1 MSDLPREPYRLFFS
15 IGILY
20 GLWGVG
26 LWIPYGMHLTQ
37 SYPGNLHAQV
47 MIGGFLVAFASGF
60 LMTAIPRFTETFPAQ
75 WSEILWIAIPLL
87 ALPVLAIFADPVIIS
102 ASVGIALL
110 GLAKFAVL
118 RFLKREAPPPKAF
131 VVLGIGL
138 LSALLGIALQLS
150 PLVIHLGP
158 DAAALGRLLYLRC
171 FMLSLVLGVGSRLV
185 PSLLGSGP
193 PSQMPDMGNAG
204 SNSFMIA
211 GILYIL
217 SFILDGV
224 LPIPARILRAAVV
237 SWITLRHWEIWRRPL
252 NPTKVAYG
260 IWFSA
265 WSLNLGTWGLVFFP
279 QYNVHFAHLN
289 LVSGL
294 GLMTLMVAT
303 RVILA
308 HGGYNLTLE
317 SRLKPL
323 SWIIGILIAAAGTR
337 VLAGL
342 FPSAYM
348 THIVY
353 AAILWVIALL
363 IWGISIGRRVL
374 PMFSH

>member
-1 MSDLPREPYRLFFS
+1 MTDLPREPYRIFFP

-20 GLWGVG
+20 GLWGGG

-60 LMTAIPRFTETFPAQ
+60 LMTAIPRFTGTFPAK
-75 WSEILWIAIPLL
+75 WSELAWVVVPLL
-87 ALPVLAIFADPVIIS
+87 TLPVLALLADPVVIT

-110 GLAKFAVL
+110 GLAKFAAL
-118 RFLKREAPPPKAF
+118 RFLKRQAPPPKSF
-131 VVLGIGL
+131 VFLGIGIL
-138 LSALLGIALQLS
+138 AALLGIALQLA
-150 PLVIHLGP
+150 PLGP

-171 FMLSLVLGVGSRLV
+171 FMISLVLGVGSRLV

-193 PSQMPDMGNAG
+193 LPHMPDMGIAK
-204 SNSFMIA
+204 SQSFLIA
-211 GILYIL
+211 GVLYIL

-224 LPIPARILRAAVV
+224 VPTSAHILGAGVV
-237 SWITLRHWEIWRRPL
+237 SWITFRHWEIWRRPM

-265 WSLNLGTWGLVFFP
+265 WSLNLGSWGLVFFS
-279 QYNVHFAHLN
+279 QYNIHFAHLN

-303 RVILA
+303 RVVLA
-308 HGGYNLTLE
+308 HGGFNLTLE
-317 SRLKPL
+317 SRLQPL
-323 SWIIGILIAAAGTR
+323 NWIIGIVLAAAGTR
-337 VLAGL
+337 VFAGL
-342 FPSAYM
+342 VPSTYM
-348 THIVY
+348 TNVVY
-353 AAILWVIALL
+353 AASLWVIALL
-363 IWGISIGRRVL
+363 IWGITIGRRVL
-374 PMFSH
+374 PMFNR